1 MSAISN
7 RQIGKGKFN
16 VYMEIVL
23 KDIDDVIPYKNNP
36 RDFTETMGPLKNSIE
51 RFGFRQPIVI
61 DGSGIVVIGHARL
74 QAAKELGYTEVPVH
88 IADNLS
94 DKQIKSLRLADNR
107 IGEIADWDL
116 GKLAAEIEG
125 LKFDVDLTQLG
136 FIDDELDR
144 ILDNLDSSN
153 PDEDSIPEVE
163 EKITVSEKGKIY
175 QLGDHLVA
183 CGDNTDISLVNQLMD
198 GTTASLLLTD
208 PPYGV
213 SYTGCTKGSIRSAI
227 ANDEKQGRNLESFL
241 SNSFSVADSHLADSA
256 IFYIWF
262 AASQSVAFYNACT
275 DNKFSVRAQLV
286 WVKNQFT
293 LSFSDYKQQFEP
305 CIYGWRGK
313 KHKFYG
319 EKNASTVLRADKP
332 TVSAEHPTMKPV
344 ELFRQ
349 LIYNSSKRSELV
361 LDIFAGS
368 GTTVIACEQTA
379 RKARVIE
386 YEPKYVDVI
395 RKRWAEF
402 RYGKGCNWENYTPV
416 LNYTVK

>member
-1 MSAISN
+1 
-7 RQIGKGKFN
+7 
-16 VYMEIVL
+16 MEIVV
-23 KDIDDVIPYKNNP
+23 KNITEVIPYANNP
-36 RDFTETMGPLKNSIE
+36 RDFTETLEPLKNSIE

-61 DGSGIVVIGHARL
+61 DKSGVVVIGHARL

-88 IADNLS
+88 IAGNLTA
-94 DKQIKSLRLADNR
+94 KQIKSLRLADNK

-116 GKLAAEIEG
+116 SKLAAEVEE
-125 LKFDVDLTQLG
+125 LKFDVDLTMLG
-136 FIDDELDR
+136 FIDDELDSL
-144 ILDNLDSSN
+144 LDNLDSAHQ
-153 PDEDSIPEVE
+153 DEDSIPEVDS
-163 EKITVSEKGKIY
+163 KIPSSKRGMIY
-175 QLGDHLVA
+175 RLGDHCVA
-183 CGDNTDISLVNQLMD
+183 CGDNTDTLLIGRLMN
-198 GTTASLLLTD
+198 GSAASLLLTD

-213 SYTGCTKGSIRSAI
+213 SYTGCKKGHVRSAI
-227 ANDEKQGRNLESFL
+227 ANDEKQGSELESFL
-241 SNSFSVADSHLADSA
+241 SDSFAVAAGQLADSA
-256 IFYIWF
+256 NFYIWF
-262 AASQSVAFYNACT
+262 ASSQSVAFYNACAG
-275 DNKFSVRAQLV
+275 NALLVKAQLV
-286 WVKNQFT
+286 WVKNHFT

-305 CIYGWRGK
+305 CLYGWLGK

-332 TVSAEHPTMKPV
+332 QVSTEHPTMKPV

-349 LIYNSSKRSELV
+349 LIYNSSKRGDIV

-402 RYGKGCNWENYTPV
+402 RYGKGCDWESFTPIYNDIV
-416 LNYTVK
+416 D